1 MHLSS
6 KFVQRRLGR
15 ISPEPPSDTTALDTE
30 SVAGERNEVAGD
42 QGGMW
47 HVGLATLCLIPPQ
60 APSSVSVTSL
70 NTAAEPRLAVQGHP

>member
-30 SVAGERNEVAGD
+30 SVAGERKEVAGD
-42 QGGMW
+42 QGEMW
-47 HVGLATLCLIPPQ
+47 HVGEVSR
-60 APSSVSVTSL
+60 APWG
-70 NTAAEPRLAVQGHP
+70 QGGM